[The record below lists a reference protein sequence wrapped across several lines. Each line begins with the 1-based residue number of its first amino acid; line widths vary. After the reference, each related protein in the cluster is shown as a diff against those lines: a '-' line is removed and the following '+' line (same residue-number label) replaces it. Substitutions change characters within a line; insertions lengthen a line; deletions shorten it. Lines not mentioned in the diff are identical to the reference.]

1 MPFFE
6 FKGYKLFYTD
16 SDPSSSLPVLT
27 FIPGWTASHKIY
39 ASQIEYF
46 TPHYRVLTLDLLGH
60 GQSSKPIPSKVGDLY
75 NHSGFQ
81 DSVLAFLENLNIQ
94 KTSLVG
100 WSLGSQI
107 AMEVAR
113 RNPAGVENL
122 VLAGASPMFNV
133 PDDTDSFPALPKAVA
148 QGLLTALETQWD
160 GMYAGLVCSF
170 FAEYTP
176 GDEIPGYIQ
185 CAIDDAGVMGGEIA
199 GGVMAL
205 VGPGD
210 FRSTIG
216 EIKTRTLII
225 AGGKD
230 HLTPQEAGK
239 WLSSH
244 LGGETK
250 MIVYEQAGHNTFAGP
265 FAKKFNEDVA
275 EFLRKST

>member
-39 ASQIEYF
+39 TSQIEYF

-60 GQSSKPIPSKVGDLY
+60 GQSSKPTPSQVGDLY

-81 DSVLAFLENLNIQ
+81 DSVLAFLQHLKIQ

-100 WSLGSQI
+100 WSLGSEI

-113 RNPAGVENL
+113 RNPQLVSNL
-122 VLAGASPMFNV
+122 VLAGASPMFV
-133 PDDTDSFPALPKAVA
+133 LPDDTDPFPALPQAVMK
-148 QGLLTALETQWD
+148 GLLTALETQWEE
-160 GMYAGLVCSF
+160 MYVGLVCSF
-170 FAEYTP
+170 FAEYTS
-176 GDEIPGYIQ
+176 GEEIPGYIKS
-185 CAIDDAGVMGGEIA
+185 AIDDAGRMGGEIA
-199 GGVMAL
+199 RGIQVL
-205 VGPGD
+205 VGPRD
-210 FRSTIG
+210 FRPTIG

-225 AGGKD
+225 GGRKD
-230 HLTPQEAGK
+230 HLTPVEAGK
-239 WLSSH
+239 WMASH
-244 LGGETK
+244 LGGETE
-250 MIVYEQAGHNTFAGP
+250 MIVYEEAGHNTFAGP
-265 FAKKFNEDVA
+265 FAKRFNEDVA